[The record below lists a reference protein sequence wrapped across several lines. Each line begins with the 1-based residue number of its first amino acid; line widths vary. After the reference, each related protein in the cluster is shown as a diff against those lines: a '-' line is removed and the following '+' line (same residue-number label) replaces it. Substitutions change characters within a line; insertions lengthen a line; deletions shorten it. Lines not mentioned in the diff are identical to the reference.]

1 MTDLSQMRV
10 LVVDDVEINVDI
22 LVEALGDDYRISVAM
37 DGESALEIVEQTPP
51 DIILLDIM
59 MPGIDGYE
67 VCERLKSKAATRDI
81 PVVFLTALSEED
93 NEAKGLAL
101 GAVDYIT
108 KPFSPAI
115 VKARVKNHLEL
126 KQHKDHLE
134 NLVAK
139 RTRELLLTQEISME
153 CIGTLAEFRDPE
165 TGGHIKRTQHYIKA
179 LANQLKTLPQ
189 FKKIL
194 NEETIDRIYK
204 CAPLHDIGKV
214 AIPDAILQKPE
225 KLTKEEF
232 DVMKTHT
239 THGYKVLLSGITRLD
254 TSAYL
259 ECAAEIALTH
269 HEKWD
274 GSGYPQGLSG
284 ENIPVEGRL
293 MAIADVY
300 DALVSKRVYKPPFP
314 HSRAMA
320 IILGGRGQHFDPEMV
335 DVFKQHA
342 ETFRAIAIEFADH
355 NDEIKTL
362 QY

>member
-10 LVVDDVEINVDI
+10 LVVDDVETNVDI
-22 LVEALGDDYRISVAM
+22 LVEALGDDYHVCVAM
-37 DGESALEIVEQTPP
+37 DGESALEIIEDTPP
-51 DIILLDIM
+51 DIILMDIM
-59 MPGIDGYE
+59 MPGMDGYE
-67 VCERLKSKAATRDI
+67 VCERLKSKTATRDI
-81 PVVFLTALSEED
+81 PIVFLTALSEEE

-108 KPFSPAI
+108 KPFRAAL

-139 RTRELLLTQEISME
+139 RTREVLLTQEISME

-179 LANQLKTLPQ
+179 LADQLKTLPQ
-189 FKKIL
+189 FRRIL
-194 NEETIDRIYK
+194 DEETIDRIYK

-214 AIPDAILQKPE
+214 AIPDTILKKPG

-239 THGYKVLLSGITRLD
+239 THGYEVLLSAKTRLD
-254 TSAYL
+254 TGNYL
-259 ECAAEIALTH
+259 KCAAAIALTH

-274 GSGYPQGLSG
+274 GSGYPKGLSAD
-284 ENIPVEGRL
+284 NIPVEGRL

-300 DALVSKRVYKPPFP
+300 DALVSRRVYKAPTP
-314 HSRAMA
+314 HSQAIA
-320 IILGGRGQHFDPEMV
+320 IILEGRGTHFDPEMV
-335 DVFKQHA
+335 AVFKQHA

-355 NDEIKTL
+355 DDEIKTL
-362 QY
+362 QC